1 MKRLILCVF
10 CISWLAISA
19 IAATGVSP
27 EFKMDLNLRLFSQG
41 NRRRLPVAS
50 HSRSG
55 SGGRLA
61 TVGADGVRLK
71 AIA

>member
-1 MKRLILCVF
+1 MKRLILCVL

-50 HSRSG
+50 QSRSG

-61 TVGADGVRLK
+61 TVGVDGVRLK

>member
-1 MKRLILCVF
+1 MKRLILCVL

-19 IAATGVSP
+19 IAATGVSH
-27 EFKMDLNLRLFSQG
+27 EFKMDLNLQLFSQV
-41 NRRRLPVAS
+41 NRRRMPVAS

-55 SGGRLA
+55 SGGSLA
-61 TVGADGVRLK
+61 TLGVDGVRLK

>member
-1 MKRLILCVF
+1 MRGK
-10 CISWLAISA
+10 A
-19 IAATGVSP
+19 
-27 EFKMDLNLRLFSQG
+27 DNLNLRLFSQG
-41 NRRRLPVAS
+41 NRRWLPVAS

-61 TVGADGVRLK
+61 TVGVDGVRLK